1 MKPDE
6 PWGTRPWPPHTDPK
20 ENTMSARI
28 VPHQLA
34 TGWVDLIAISIVRA
48 WAVAASGM
56 LGWARWVGG
65 RK

>member
-6 PWGTRPWPPHTDPK
+6 PWGTRPWPPHTDRRV
-20 ENTMSARI
+20 NTMQARN

-34 TGWVDLIAISIVRA
+34 TGWVDLVAISIVRT

-56 LGWARWVGG
+56 LGWARMIGG

>member
-1 MKPDE
+1 MQ
-6 PWGTRPWPPHTDPK
+6 
-20 ENTMSARI
+20 ARN

-34 TGWVDLIAISIVRA
+34 TGWVDLVAISIVRA

-56 LGWARWVGG
+56 LGWARMIGG